1 MTIFYA
7 FLLALALLTSSSL
20 QVAWTVDHSSTLSLR
35 HGAQSN
41 DVISRRADARNTTIR
56 YHDSNNRFGHDSY
69 CGPPRNQTQIQNHQY
84 RVNDCV
90 ALINTLAGN
99 AADGYYS
106 GWWEV
111 KDWDYCRV
119 GNYSWMM
126 IAGWETCNIAVV
138 TPDCSDSATP

>member
-1 MTIFYA
+1 MMSIFFT
-7 FLLALALLTSSSL
+7 FLLALLASSSL
-20 QVAWTVDHSSTLSLR
+20 QRAWIVDYPSTLSLR
-35 HGAQSN
+35 DGAQSN
-41 DVISRRADARNTTIR
+41 DVISKRADAHNVTIR
-56 YHDSNNRFGHDSY
+56 YRDSNNRFGHDSY
-69 CGPPRNQTQIQNHQY
+69 CGPPRNQTQIQNHTY
-84 RVNDCV
+84 VVNDCV

-111 KDWDYCRV
+111 KDWDYCRT

-138 TPDCSDSATP
+138 TPDCSNSTTP